1 MGRIII
7 TGGSGF
13 IGTALVKKFLSKG
26 FEVINVDCLTYAS
39 GDNEKLSQNHKNDRY
54 FFEQVDIRDFSKV
67 AEIFQKYC
75 PQGIIHLAAESHVD
89 RSIDGPGNFIT
100 TNILGTY
107 NLLEV
112 TRDYLNTSCVARD
125 DFVFHHV
132 STDEVYGD
140 LGDDQAHLKFTE
152 GSSYNPSSPYSAS
165 KASSDFLVSSWGR
178 TFSLPFVITHCSN
191 NYGPFQHDEKL
202 IPSVI
207 KSAIRGEKI
216 KLYGNGLN
224 IRDWLFV
231 EDHADAL
238 FEVFSHK
245 RLGETYNI
253 GGQCELSNVDLVEK
267 ICKKIEMKIE
277 NIKNLSNQIEYVEDR
292 KGHDLR
298 YAVDITK
305 VKSQIGWC
313 PTTDIDTG
321 LDKTIDWY
329 LQRHNS
335 VYKYN

>member
-1 MGRIII
+1 M
-7 TGGSGF
+7 
-13 IGTALVKKFLSKG
+13 
-26 FEVINVDCLTYAS
+26 
-39 GDNEKLSQNHKNDRY
+39 
-54 FFEQVDIRDFSKV
+54 
-67 AEIFQKYC
+67 
-75 PQGIIHLAAESHVD
+75 AAESHVD

-112 TRDYLNTSCVARD
+112 TRDYLNTSCDAGD

-140 LGDDQAHLKFTE
+140 LGDNQAHLRFTE

-207 KSAIRGEKI
+207 RSAIRGEKI

-238 FEVFSHK
+238 FEIFSHK

-253 GGQCELSNVDLVEK
+253 GGSNEVRNIDVVKTICSILDKKNPHNRKSASYTDL
-267 ICKKIEMKIE
+267 
-277 NIKNLSNQIEYVEDR
+277 IEYVNDR
-292 KGHDLR
+292 PGHDKR
-298 YAVDITK
+298 YA
-305 VKSQIGWC
+305 
-313 PTTDIDTG
+313 IDASKIYNDLKWTPIESFESG
-321 LDKTIDWY
+321 IEKTIEWY
-329 LQRHNS
+329 MNNEWWWKN
-335 VYKYN
+335 V